1 MKISRRDFIKAFGA
15 SAALIGVGANIAP
28 PKLATRGQAVPI
40 SPRVGNGILIDISKC
55 IGCKQCQIACMKS
68 KNLPVD
74 TEVTRLSPY
83 APSVV
88 EMRNLSADKN
98 KPQIQPVKRQ
108 CMNCLN
114 PGCVSA
120 CTVGALTKR
129 PDGPVVYDSNRC
141 IGCRYCMY
149 ACPFGVPTFEWTK
162 QFSLIRKCDGCAD
175 RIDQGKIPACA
186 EACPAGALTYG
197 NRNDLLTIAKDRI
210 SNGKGKYV
218 DDVYGETE
226 VGGTSMLY
234 LSAIPFE
241 KLGFPQLP
249 DQSPAEVNEAI
260 THSTPTVAA
269 GMVVALSSIYWLVKK
284 WNAGR
289 VQSQDDNF
297 EDGGK

>member
-1 MKISRRDFIKAFGA
+1 MKISRRDFIKVCGA
-15 SAALIGVGANIAP
+15 SAALVGIGANFAP
-28 PKLATRGQAVPI
+28 PKLGTREQGVPI
-40 SPRVGNGILIDISKC
+40 SPRVGNGILIDVSKC

-68 KNLPVD
+68 HDLPVD

-88 EMRNLSADKN
+88 EMRNISADKN

-108 CMNCLN
+108 CMNCLE
-114 PGCVSA
+114 PSCVSA
-120 CTVGALTKR
+120 CTVGALQKR

-149 ACPFGVPTFEWTK
+149 ACPFGVPTFEWNK
-162 QFSLIRKCDGCAD
+162 QFSLIRKCDGCAA

-186 EACPAGALTYG
+186 EACPAGALTFG

-210 SNGKGKYV
+210 SKGKGKYV

-249 DQSPAEVNEAI
+249 DQSPAEINETI

-289 VQSQDDNF
+289 ATSVDDNT
-297 EDGGK
+297 EAGGK